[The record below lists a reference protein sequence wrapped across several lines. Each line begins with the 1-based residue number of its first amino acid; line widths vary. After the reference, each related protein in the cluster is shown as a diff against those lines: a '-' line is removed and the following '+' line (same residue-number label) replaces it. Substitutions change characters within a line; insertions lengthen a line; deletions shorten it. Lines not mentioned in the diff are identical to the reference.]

1 MGERGGIV
9 AARFRQ
15 RLVRTGDR
23 DVRRGAEAICTL
35 RRSHRSRPQ
44 AHDRHRV
51 LAILLVLA
59 SPLIA
64 VLALAI
70 RLDSP
75 GPAFY
80 RCRRVGLRGR
90 PLHMLKFRKMH
101 DGASGPALS
110 SPDDVR
116 FTRLGSFLARTKL
129 DELPQLWNVLKGEMS
144 LVGPRPEDPAF
155 VELRREA
162 YSTILEVRPGITGL
176 SQLAFASESE
186 VLDPDDRM
194 GHYVDKILPQKIAM
208 DSLYA
213 NERTLGMDFK
223 ILWWTLRA
231 VVGGATSRSTARRG
245 GSRPARRGRSRPTS
259 RAPPSSSSRRRR
271 SDGELDLRSRALPR
285 PPRGRER
292 PRPDE
297 RQRAACAT

>member
-1 MGERGGIV
+1 LRHDSGNGWINRGTV
-9 AARFRQ
+9 TFEVQ
-15 RLVRTGDR
+15 Q
-23 DVRRGAEAICTL
+23 
-35 RRSHRSRPQ
+35 RRSAYVVDHV
-44 AHDRHRV
+44 DRALKRTFDIV
-51 LAILLVLA
+51 FSTILLALT

-75 GPAFY
+75 GAAFY

-90 PLHMLKFRKMH
+90 PLRMLKFRKMH

-155 VELRREA
+155 VEMRREA
-162 YSTILEVRPGITGL
+162 YSMILEVRPGITGL
-176 SQLAFASESE
+176 SQLAFATETE
-186 VLDPDDRM
+186 VLDADDRM
-194 GHYVDKILPQKIAM
+194 GHYVNKILPQKISM

-213 NERTLGMDFK
+213 KERTLGMDIK

-231 VVGGATSRSTARRG
+231 VVGGSDVAVHRAT
-245 GSRPARRGRSRPTS
+245 GRLTP
-259 RAPPSSSSRRRR
+259 RAPRTVPVEEHSP
-271 SDGELDLRSRALPR
+271 ALLL
-285 PPRGRER
+285 
-292 PRPDE
+292 
-297 RQRAACAT
+297 QQKAS

>member
-1 MGERGGIV
+1 MRHDSVNGWIERGTVMGEGGQTTTAPLLDRIDRGLKRAVDIAFSV
-9 AARFRQ
+9 
-15 RLVRTGDR
+15 
-23 DVRRGAEAICTL
+23 
-35 RRSHRSRPQ
+35 
-44 AHDRHRV
+44 
-51 LAILLVLA
+51 ILLVLA

-64 VLALAI
+64 VLAVAI

-90 PLHMLKFRKMH
+90 ALHMLKFRKMH

-155 VELRREA
+155 VELRSDA

-176 SQLAFASESE
+176 SQLAFASETE

-194 GHYVDKILPQKIAM
+194 GHYVNRILPQKIGM
-208 DSLYA
+208 DILYA
-213 NERTLGMDFK
+213 EQRSFGMDLK

-231 VVGGATSRSTARRG
+231 VVGGSQVAVHRET
-245 GSRPARRGRSRPTS
+245 GRLTP
-259 RAPPSSSSRRRR
+259 RAPRTIPLEER
-271 SDGELDLRSRALPR
+271 SPALLLDQKAS
-285 PPRGRER
+285 
-292 PRPDE
+292 
-297 RQRAACAT
+297 

>member
-1 MGERGGIV
+1 MTAPLLDRIDRGLK
-9 AARFRQ
+9 R
-15 RLVRTGDR
+15 
-23 DVRRGAEAICTL
+23 AIDIAF
-35 RRSHRSRPQ
+35 S
-44 AHDRHRV
+44 
-51 LAILLVLA
+51 AILLVLA

-90 PLHMLKFRKMH
+90 ALHMLKFRKMH

-155 VELRREA
+155 VELRSDA

-176 SQLAFASESE
+176 SQLAFASETE
-186 VLDPDDRM
+186 VLDADDRM
-194 GHYVDKILPQKIAM
+194 GHYLNRILPQKIGM
-208 DSLYA
+208 DRLYA
-213 NERTLGMDFK
+213 TQRTVGMDVK
-223 ILWWTLRA
+223 VLWWTARA
-231 VVGGATSRSTARRG
+231 VIRG
-245 GSRPARRGRSRPTS
+245 KDVAVNRETGRLTP
-259 RAPPSSSSRRRR
+259 RAPRTAPLEERTP
-271 SDGELDLRSRALPR
+271 ALLLKK
-285 PPRGRER
+285 
-292 PRPDE
+292 
-297 RQRAACAT
+297 AS

>member
-1 MGERGGIV
+1 MRHDSGNGWFKRGTAMDEGERMT
-9 AARFRQ
+9 AAPF
-15 RLVRTGDR
+15 LDR
-23 DVRRGAEAICTL
+23 VDRGLKRAVDFAF
-35 RRSHRSRPQ
+35 S
-44 AHDRHRV
+44 
-51 LAILLVLA
+51 AILLVLA

-64 VLALAI
+64 VLAVAI

-90 PLHMLKFRKMH
+90 ALHMLKFRKMH

-155 VELRREA
+155 VELRSDA

-176 SQLAFASESE
+176 SQLAFASETE

-194 GHYVDKILPQKIAM
+194 GHYVNRILPQKIGM
-208 DSLYA
+208 DCLYA
-213 NERTLGMDFK
+213 QQRTIGMDIK
-223 ILWWTLRA
+223 VLWWTLRA
-231 VVGGATSRSTARRG
+231 VVGGREVAVHRST
-245 GSRPARRGRSRPTS
+245 GRLTP
-259 RAPPSSSSRRRR
+259 RAPRTVPNE
-271 SDGELDLRSRALPR
+271 ELAPTLLLEQKAS
-285 PPRGRER
+285 
-292 PRPDE
+292 
-297 RQRAACAT
+297 

>member
-1 MGERGGIV
+1 MRHDSGNGWIARGSV
-9 AARFRQ
+9 MFEVEQ
-15 RLVRTGDR
+15 RRSAPFVDHIDR
-23 DVRRGAEAICTL
+23 AVRRTIDIAFST
-35 RRSHRSRPQ
+35 
-44 AHDRHRV
+44 
-51 LAILLVLA
+51 ILLVLT

-64 VLALAI
+64 VLVLAI

-90 PLHMLKFRKMH
+90 ALHMLKFRKMH

-176 SQLAFASESE
+176 SQLAFASETDI
-186 VLDPDDRM
+186 LDADDRL
-194 GHYVDKILPQKIAM
+194 GHYVDRILPQKIGM
-208 DSLYA
+208 DRLYA
-213 NERTLGMDFK
+213 TRRSVGMDLK

-231 VVGGATSRSTARRG
+231 VVGRREVAVH
-245 GSRPARRGRSRPTS
+245 RKTGRLTS
-259 RAPPSSSSRRRR
+259 RAP
-271 SDGELDLRSRALPR
+271 RAL
-285 PPRGRER
+285 ELA
-292 PRPDE
+292 E
-297 RQRAACAT
+297 QRSAVMVEQKAS

>member
-1 MGERGGIV
+1 MRHDSGNGWLERGTVMFEGE
-9 AARFRQ
+9 Q
-15 RLVRTGDR
+15 RTTAPFVDQIDRALKRTIDI
-23 DVRRGAEAICTL
+23 AF
-35 RRSHRSRPQ
+35 S
-44 AHDRHRV
+44 
-51 LAILLVLA
+51 AILLVLT

-90 PLHMLKFRKMH
+90 ALHMLKFRKMH

-176 SQLAFASESE
+176 SQLAFASETDI
-186 VLDPDDRM
+186 LDADDRL
-194 GHYVDKILPQKIAM
+194 GHYVDRILPQKIGM
-208 DSLYA
+208 DRLYA
-213 NERTLGMDFK
+213 TRRSVGMDLK

-231 VVGGATSRSTARRG
+231 VVGRREV
-245 GSRPARRGRSRPTS
+245 AVRRKTGRLTS
-259 RAPPSSSSRRRR
+259 RAP
-271 SDGELDLRSRALPR
+271 RAL
-285 PPRGRER
+285 ELA
-292 PRPDE
+292 E
-297 RQRAACAT
+297 QRSAVMVEQKAS

>member
-1 MGERGGIV
+1 LRHDSVNQWYERGTVGIEEGRRITP
-9 AARFRQ
+9 AFFERIDRA
-15 RLVRTGDR
+15 LKRTVDI
-23 DVRRGAEAICTL
+23 AF
-35 RRSHRSRPQ
+35 S
-44 AHDRHRV
+44 
-51 LAILLVLA
+51 AILLVLA

-64 VLALAI
+64 VLAVAI

-75 GPAFY
+75 GPAFF

-90 PLHMLKFRKMH
+90 ALHMLKFRKMH

-155 VELRREA
+155 VELRSDA

-176 SQLAFASESE
+176 SQLAFASETE
-186 VLDPDDRM
+186 VLDADDRM
-194 GHYVDKILPQKIAM
+194 GHYVDRILPQKIGM

-213 NERTLGMDFK
+213 KQRSLGMDLK
-223 ILWWTLRA
+223 VLWWTLRA
-231 VVGGATSRSTARRG
+231 VVGGREVAVNRAT
-245 GSRPARRGRSRPTS
+245 GRLTS
-259 RAPPSSSSRRRR
+259 RAPRKAAVEECAPALQLEER
-271 SDGELDLRSRALPR
+271 SPALLV
-285 PPRGRER
+285 
-292 PRPDE
+292 
-297 RQRAACAT
+297 QQKAS